1 MDWKEANQN
10 LSFAETLEQIKTI
23 NTAIYS
29 IADEDAFYDFIK
41 SNMRK
46 QPDEYA
52 KIREINA
59 GLVTVDDE
67 DADVMDLGKNECA
80 ASQMAAA

>member
-1 MDWKEANQN
+1 MDWKEANHE
-10 LSFAETLEQIKTI
+10 LSFAETLEQIKSI
-23 NTAIYS
+23 NSAIYS
-29 IADEDAFYDFIK
+29 IADEDAFYAFIK

-67 DADVMDLGKNECA
+67 DADIMDLGKNECA
-80 ASQMAAA
+80 ASQMTP